1 MELSVERKIE
11 IEREFAKALCDKNTK
26 RNITVD
32 AILNSSYDESM
43 YYVYAY
49 IMPFEEISKDIEM
62 YNFCYGRITD
72 IKFLNY
78 LCTKYG
84 MNLTI
89 ISQRLLDVS
98 KIKRH
103 LKENNMS
110 LNIPKEK
117 GKRK

>member
-1 MELSVERKIE
+1 MELSIERKIE
-11 IEREFAKALCDKNTK
+11 IEREFAKALCDDMNKKN
-26 RNITVD
+26 IVID
-32 AILNSSYDESM
+32 AILNSSYDESI
-43 YYVYAY
+43 YYIYAY
-49 IMPFEEISKDIEM
+49 IMPFEEISRDIQI
-62 YNFCYGRITD
+62 YNFSYGRITY
-72 IKFLNY
+72 IKFLDY

-98 KIKRH
+98 KIKRY